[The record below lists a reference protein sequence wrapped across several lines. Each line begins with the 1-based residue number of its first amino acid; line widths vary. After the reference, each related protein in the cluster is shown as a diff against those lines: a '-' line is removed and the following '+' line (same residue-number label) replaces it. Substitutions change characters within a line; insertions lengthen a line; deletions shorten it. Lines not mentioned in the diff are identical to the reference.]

1 MTNVVRVNNNVV
13 RANNIVVFG
22 GTIVSD
28 YKSSHLQGLASV
40 LPKDPKQFPRDVY
53 FLLNEKKKYPVKWL
67 TLWQDDSEIGVS
79 IMEQAE
85 SDLLTKTEY
94 RVRDWLLGT
103 IGVGN
108 FCYVNQSEMARKL
121 NIERATASRAI
132 KRLIELN
139 ILIPGPKSGKN
150 NTYQISPAFCFF
162 GKIKDGVKERREVIK
177 TEKAKI
183 IDFKNK

>member
-1 MTNVVRVNNNVV
+1 MPNQ
-13 RANNIVVFG
+13 
-22 GTIVSD
+22 
-28 YKSSHLQGLASV
+28 KSVPLQGFATAW
-40 LPKDPKQFPRDVY
+40 PDDPDQSPRDVY
-53 FLLNEKKKYPVKWL
+53 FLLNAKKKYSVKWL

-85 SDLLTKTEY
+85 NDLLTKTEY

-103 IGVGN
+103 IGIGN

-132 KRLIELN
+132 KRLIELD

-162 GKIKDGVKERREVIK
+162 GKIQNGIKERKNTIDNK
-177 TEKAKI
+177 KAKI
-183 IDFKNK
+183 IKFDNNNSNNNQQ

>member
-1 MTNVVRVNNNVV
+1 MSNQ
-13 RANNIVVFG
+13 
-22 GTIVSD
+22 
-28 YKSSHLQGLASV
+28 KSSQHLQGLATV
-40 LPKDPKQFPRDVY
+40 LPNDPRQTARDVY
-53 FLLNEKKKYPVKWL
+53 FLLNKKKKYPIKWL

-108 FCYVNQSEMARKL
+108 FCYVNQSEMARRLK
-121 NIERATASRAI
+121 IERATASRAI
-132 KRLIELN
+132 KRLVELN

-150 NTYQISPAFCFF
+150 NTYQISPAFCFI
-162 GKIKDGVKERREVIK
+162 GKIEDGVKARKETIK
-177 TEKAKI
+177 VGKAKI
-183 IDFKNK
+183 LDFNKNQKDE